1 MAKSFDISMTGGK
14 ELQAKFAKLTPKLQ
28 RVILRKALPA
38 AAEPIAAAARAK
50 APVNTGA
57 LAASIHATKAKAVR
71 GGLKVSIAT
80 GTREEMGVAPDATG
94 FYPMSQETGW
104 TEKNGTHHPAHPYLR
119 PALHENEAKTL
130 STIGGTIATNMEGL
144 AK

>member
-14 ELQAKFAKLTPKLQ
+14 ELQAKFAKLPIKMQ
-28 RVILRKALPA
+28 RLVLRKALPA
-38 AAEPIAAAARAK
+38 AAEPIAASARAK

-57 LAASIHATKAKAVR
+57 LAASIHVTKAKAVR

-80 GTREEMGVAPDATG
+80 GTREELGIASDAPG

-104 TEKNGTHHPAHPYLR
+104 TSKDGVHHPAHPYLR

-130 STIGGTIATNMEGL
+130 STIGGAIGSSMEEL
-144 AK
+144 AR

>member
-14 ELQAKFAKLTPKLQ
+14 ELQAKFAALPVKMQ
-28 RVILRKALPA
+28 RLILRKALPA
-38 AAEPIAAAARAK
+38 AAEPIAAAAVAK

-57 LAASIHATKAKAVR
+57 LAASIHVTKPKVVR

-80 GTREEMGVAPDATG
+80 GSRADLGIPADATG

-104 TEKNGTHHPAHPYLR
+104 TDKNGKHHPAQPYLR
-119 PALHENEAKTL
+119 PALHENESKTL
-130 STIGGTIATNMEGL
+130 STVGDAIASNMEEL